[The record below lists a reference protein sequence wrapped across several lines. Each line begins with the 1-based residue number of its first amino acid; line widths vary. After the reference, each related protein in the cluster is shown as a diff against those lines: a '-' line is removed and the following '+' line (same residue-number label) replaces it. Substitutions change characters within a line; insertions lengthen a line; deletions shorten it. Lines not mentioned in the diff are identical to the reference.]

1 MYTEIGANGIDV
13 YMSKLFMI
21 SYADYIVLFA
31 NSAGDLQFNL
41 DILSHY
47 CQRWKLLFNK
57 CTSKTKV
64 IVFRKSGRL
73 SNDIKFSYND
83 MDLESVDKF
92 VYLGLVFT
100 IGGSLALAQNTLAVQ
115 SLKAIFKL
123 SEYLYRLTNIILR
136 HKLENIS

>member
-1 MYTEIGANGIDV
+1 MFLNDLEDMYTEIGANGIDV

-47 CQRWKLLFNK
+47 CQRWKLLFNT

-64 IVFRKSGRL
+64 IVFRKSGWL

-83 MDLESVDKF
+83 MDLESVDKICLF
-92 VYLGLVFT
+92 RFSIHNRRFLSVSSEYT
-100 IGGSLALAQNTLAVQ
+100 CCS
-115 SLKAIFKL
+115 IFKG
-123 SEYLYRLTNIILR
+123 NF
-136 HKLENIS
+136 